1 MPLMAWRRR
10 KEDNMNDLTQE
21 QRAALAAG
29 VDKVLIPLVRGV
41 LVEKLSQVAAFM
53 RDELKA
59 APPSHEWLKANAPE
73 QWREWLAGNLKP
85 ATVDWMAGWDACRIY
100 GSGVLASAGKT
111 QAGNAT
117 PDAELPGMWER
128 ADFEGGKDEVRG
140 PDWKRTAGDA
150 GAVLSD
156 EQIERAWESDGCP
169 GQTGRE
175 LTPTMRAFARAILAS
190 APHAAV
196 PEAPKLICP
205 RCHVDRTKAP
215 CPQRWV
221 DCAMVGIAQTRPLAA
236 MHPTTAKEPK

>member
-1 MPLMAWRRR
+1 VA
-10 KEDNMNDLTQE
+10 DLCTCGSGSPRNLDHTLSCPHSRPWSERAKAQQE
-21 QRAALAAG
+21 LDAADATHPRHVAYEFFNPATG
-29 VDKVLIPLVRGV
+29 HAIVDYSEFTHVGRLTAERGYLKLPLVY
-41 LVEKLSQVAAFM
+41 A
-53 RDELKA
+53 
-59 APPSHEWLKANAPE
+59 
-73 QWREWLAGNLKP
+73 
-85 ATVDWMAGWDACRIY
+85 DAM
-100 GSGVLASAGKT
+100 
-111 QAGNAT
+111 QAG
-117 PDAELPGMWER
+117 DAPSDMDYGNGMN
-128 ADFEGGKDEVRG
+128 VS
-140 PDWKRTAGDA
+140 AGDA